1 METLFWSWWLCINFS
16 LFLSVI
22 FTCELSNRKRRS
34 WVLYLSTVLEKKAES
49 LVLEAISLHQE
60 TDRRK
65 LHFVFVCIYIYLCF
79 TEFKLN
85 FLFSPLVFF
94 YKSFNSWVICA
105 CPLEVCVTPEPAP
118 LSFFISHSHRHK
130 KNIII
135 IIIEAFLTKK
145 HEKKNV
151 LFSNGNSAD
160 NHLLFCSKLAFCFTW

>member
-65 LHFVFVCIYIYLCF
+65 LHFVFVCIYIYIYVSQNLSWIF
-79 TEFKLN
+79 F
-85 FLFSPLVFF
+85 FL
-94 YKSFNSWVICA
+94 
-105 CPLEVCVTPEPAP
+105 P
-118 LSFFISHSHRHK
+118 LSFSTNLSIVEWSVLVLWKFVWPQSQLLSHFS
-130 KNIII
+130 
-135 IIIEAFLTKK
+135 FLTVTDTKRISSSSLLK
-145 HEKKNV
+145 
-151 LFSNGNSAD
+151 LF
-160 NHLLFCSKLAFCFTW
+160 